1 MRPPVRKPFVIGVAG
16 GSGSG
21 KTTVARNILERAGR
35 DHVAHLLHDHYYFDL
50 AHLTLEERAKVNF
63 DHPSSLDNALFREH
77 LRQLSEGRP
86 VACPV
91 YDFKTHRRTEETFT
105 IAPRPVVLVEGILIF
120 ADPELRDLMDLK
132 VFVDTDADLRVLRRI
147 GRDVAERGRTLE
159 SVVDQYLESVRPMH
173 NEFVAPSK
181 KFANIVLP
189 EGGMNQMAV
198 DVLIAKVDSIL
209 KRQTA
214 PLKAPSAP
222 IKG

>member
-1 MRPPVRKPFVIGVAG
+1 MPPPVRKPFVIGVAG

-21 KTTVARNILERAGR
+21 KTTVARNILERSR
-35 DHVAHLLHDHYYFDL
+35 DQVAHLLHDHYYFDL
-50 AHLTLEERAKVNF
+50 AHMTFEERTKVNF
-63 DHPSSLDNALFREH
+63 DHPASLDNALFREH
-77 LRQLSEGRP
+77 LKQLVEGKP
-86 VACPV
+86 VECPV
-91 YDFKTHRRTEETFT
+91 YDFKTHRRTAETFT

-120 ADPELRDLMDLK
+120 ADPALRDLMDLK

-222 IKG
+222 LRG

>member
-1 MRPPVRKPFVIGVAG
+1 MRKPFVIGVAG

-21 KTTVARNILERAGR
+21 KTTVAANILERAGR
-35 DHVAHLLHDHYYFDL
+35 AHVAHLLHDHYYFDL
-50 AHLTLEERAKVNF
+50 AHLTFEERTRVNF
-63 DHPSSLDNALFREH
+63 DHPDSLDNALFRDH
-77 LRQLSEGRP
+77 LAALVARQDVE
-86 VACPV
+86 CPV

-105 IAPRPVVLVEGILIF
+105 IPARPVVLVEGILIF
-120 ADPELRDLMDLK
+120 ADPKLRAMMDLR

-147 GRDVAERGRTLE
+147 KRDVAERGRTLE
-159 SVVDQYLESVRPMH
+159 SVVEQYLESVRPMH

-189 EGGMNQMAV
+189 EGGMNEMAI

-214 PLKAPSAP
+214 PLKSP
-222 IKG
+222 GRT

>member
-1 MRPPVRKPFVIGVAG
+1 MRRPFVIGVAG

-21 KTTVARNILERAGR
+21 KTTVARNILERAR
-35 DHVAHLLHDHYYFDL
+35 ENVAHLLHDHYYFDL
-50 AHLTLEERAKVNF
+50 AHLTIEERAKVNF
-63 DHPSSLDNALFREH
+63 DHPDSLDNALFREH
-77 LRQLSEGRP
+77 LKQLIAGQQ

-91 YDFKTHRRTEETFT
+91 YDFKTHRRTERSFP
-105 IAPRPVVLVEGILIF
+105 IDPRPVVLVEGILIF

-147 GRDVAERGRTLE
+147 KRDVAERGRTLE

-181 KFANIVLP
+181 KHANIVLP

-198 DVLIAKVDSIL
+198 DVLLAKVDQIL
-209 KRQTA
+209 KKQTA
-214 PLKAPSAP
+214 PLKAPTAR
-222 IKG
+222 